1 VAACDS
7 LGERAERVV
16 VLLLHQS
23 AGADLGAVDAC
34 EFTSQTRSTQPTP
47 SHPNHSILSTD

>member
-1 VAACDS
+1 MAACDS

-34 EFTSQTRSTQPTP
+34 EFTSQTRSAQPTP
-47 SHPNHSILSTD
+47 SHPIHSILSTD